1 MFDKVVKLVGSYPSD
16 FKPTTNVMEVQKY
29 FDAYEF
35 YDARILAGEK
45 WAYTSEHEDDL
56 IIYNANVLMKD
67 IGKVWYGDL
76 NLTEDYLVLKD
87 IAKSLNTTLYVLWEM
102 DGRFGKENRPIDE
115 LIEKAVWNT
124 DELKPTKKWYK
135 DKKDKEF
142 KVIRDEMES
151 KI

>member
-1 MFDKVVKLVGSYPSD
+1 
-16 FKPTTNVMEVQKY
+16 
-29 FDAYEF
+29 
-35 YDARILAGEK
+35 
-45 WAYTSEHEDDL
+45 
-56 IIYNANVLMKD
+56 
-67 IGKVWYGDL
+67 
-76 NLTEDYLVLKD
+76 
-87 IAKSLNTTLYVLWEM
+87 M

-124 DELKPTKKWYK
+124 NELKPTKKWYK